1 MDAFLDGF
9 AVVSQPENL
18 LYCLI
23 GVLIGMLIGVLPG
36 LGPAATMAILLPIVV
51 TVDPVA
57 AVIMLA
63 GIYYG
68 AMYGGTVTS
77 VLLRLPG
84 EAASVVTTFDGYQMA
99 RQGRA
104 GPALGIAAIGSFV
117 GGTVSII
124 GLSLVAP
131 LLADAALRFGPPEY
145 TVLAFIGLLLVS
157 SIGSG
162 SKVKALIAAAA
173 GLLLATVGQDPVF

>member
-68 AMYGGTVTS
+68 A
-77 VLLRLPG
+77 
-84 EAASVVTTFDGYQMA
+84 Q
-99 RQGRA
+99 
-104 GPALGIAAIGSFV
+104 
-117 GGTVSII
+117 
-124 GLSLVAP
+124 
-131 LLADAALRFGPPEY
+131 
-145 TVLAFIGLLLVS
+145 
-157 SIGSG
+157 
-162 SKVKALIAAAA
+162 
-173 GLLLATVGQDPVF
+173 